1 MEMQKSVGEL
11 TAKVDRLIDD
21 VHGHGK
27 DISGI
32 NTKINYFLGAAAVVT
47 VVGTLAVSIL
57 LKLPWERA
65 FVNERPTGLF
75 LFDES
80 KLKR

>member
-1 MEMQKSVGEL
+1 MEMQKSVGQL

-32 NTKINYFLGAAAVVT
+32 NTKINYFLGAAACCRQYRCLNPSQAA
-47 VVGTLAVSIL
+47 VGARV
-57 LKLPWERA
+57 R
-65 FVNERPTGLF
+65 V
-75 LFDES
+75 
-80 KLKR
+80 